1 MPPPRK
7 SPARKSPALKS
18 PAGKPPA
25 TTMPFDPA
33 RAAEYP
39 AVIGCD
45 EVGRGALCGPVVV
58 AAVWFDPVALPPDL
72 LAALDDSKRVP
83 EPVRARLAPLI
94 RAHGRVAV
102 AAGSRALIDRIN
114 IRAATLDAMARAV
127 ARLGLDAPVLVDG
140 RDALPGLPGLPGRA
154 VVGGDRLVPQIAAAS
169 IVAKVFRDD
178 LMRRL
183 AERHPGYGWERN
195 VGYGTAIHRVGLTKL
210 GRSPHHRLSF
220 TRGFGPA

>member
-1 MPPPRK
+1 MPPVRK
-7 SPARKSPALKS
+7 PA
-18 PAGKPPA
+18 A
-25 TTMPFDPA
+25 TTLPFDPA
-33 RAAEYP
+33 RATDYP

-58 AAVWFDPVALPPDL
+58 AAVWFDPAAIPPDL
-72 LAALDDSKRVP
+72 LGTLDDSKRVP
-83 EPVRARLAPLI
+83 EPVRMRLAPLI

-114 IRAATLDAMARAV
+114 VRAATLDAMGRAV
-127 ARLGLDAPVLVDG
+127 ARLGITAPVLVDG
-140 RDALPGLPGLPGRA
+140 RDALPGLSGRA

-178 LMRRL
+178 LMRCL
-183 AERHPGYGWERN
+183 AARHPGYGWERN
-195 VGYGTAIHRVGLTKL
+195 VGYGTAVHRAGLTKL

-220 TRGFGPA
+220 TRGFGP